1 MVIASL
7 SFIVP
12 GAILLSASYYE
23 WYQNK
28 KINTTPTSTVRSIA
42 IGRTELHGTID
53 SDESVTAP
61 ISQEPCVCYYV
72 LVSGGQN
79 KNGLPALYRQQ
90 TDSVPAF
97 LKDETGE
104 VNVDLNGVQV
114 KDGTTTRHEYSRVD
128 GDVPNYMQTRIDE
141 AGIDVKLT
149 DGKSGCMVEERRIDH
164 GDDVY
169 LLGTARD
176 NPDVKDGTATN
187 STDDIVIEAANN
199 PYMIANTS
207 EDALSKS
214 LSAKSWIAF
223 GLGFTLTL
231 FGLITL
237 ILLTNVPFLM

>member
-12 GAILLSASYYE
+12 GLILLSASYYE
-23 WYQNK
+23 WYRNK
-28 KINTTPTSTVRSIA
+28 KINGTPTSTVRSIA

-79 KNGLPALYRQQ
+79 INGLPALYRQQ
-90 TDSVPAF
+90 TDSVPAVI
-97 LKDETGE
+97 KDDTGK

-114 KDGTTTRHEYSRVD
+114 KDGTITRHEYSKVD
-128 GDVPNYMQTRIDE
+128 GDVPDYMQTRIDK
-141 AGIDVKLT
+141 AGINVTLT
-149 DGKSGCMVEERRIDH
+149 DGKNGCMIEERRIDH
-164 GDDVY
+164 GDEVY

-176 NPDVKDGTATN
+176 NPNVEDGTATN
-187 STDDIVIEAANN
+187 STDDIIIEEANN
-199 PYMIANTS
+199 PYMITNTS

-214 LSAKSWIAF
+214 LSAKSWVAF
-223 GLGFTLTL
+223 GLGLAFLL

-237 ILLTNVPFLM
+237 LIVA